1 MKRSGYSETK
11 AKLRIAAQMP
21 QEEKMEQANFLIEN
35 SGSLENLRNQTIRV
49 INVLQSSK
57 YHWKLRFMIV
67 SFFLILL
74 IGIYFLK
81 LLFSNR
87 SK

>member
-1 MKRSGYSETK
+1 MTVLS
-11 AKLRIAAQMP
+11 KLRIAAQMP
-21 QEEKMEQANFLIEN
+21 QEQKMEQANFLIEN
-35 SGSLENLRNQTIRV
+35 SGSLEDLRNQTIRV

-74 IGIYFLK
+74 IRI
-81 LLFSNR
+81 
-87 SK
+87 